1 MSRPLLSLGISQLEA
16 RFMSSTEDLT
26 QLEILLAELLFRSTP
41 KATALRSK
49 VKKAIAVLNGD
60 DLFEPAKPTVPSQE
74 ADKLPTIDA
83 NTTTS
88 ESLGTVSSATNETP
102 ILPLQLKPIS
112 KPAITQMTTSTTNF
126 FVDLTSPTELELGQ
140 ACAFF
145 KIKLNERWE
154 VIEQL
159 RQDVVCRSSPNAMID
174 LSEKEK
180 SARRLEAKL
189 ANAAYLVI
197 LRGRSDV

>member
-1 MSRPLLSLGISQLEA
+1 MSRPLMNLGISQLEA
-16 RFMSSTEDLT
+16 MFASSTKDLT
-26 QLEILLAELLFRSTP
+26 QLEILLAELLFRTTP

-60 DLFEPAKPTVPSQE
+60 DLFEPPNAAAPSKETV
-74 ADKLPTIDA
+74 KIPTIGA
-83 NTTTS
+83 ITTRTENLVPIS
-88 ESLGTVSSATNETP
+88 TATNEIP
-102 ILPLQLKPIS
+102 ILPPQQKLIS
-112 KPAITQMTTSTTNF
+112 KPATTPTTVLPNNV
-126 FVDLTSPTELELGQ
+126 FVDSTSPTELELAQ

-159 RQDVVCRSSPNAMID
+159 RQNVVGRSSPIAMID

-180 SARRLEAKL
+180 SARRSEAKL

-197 LRGRSDV
+197 LRGRSHY